1 MQKLDWR
8 ANGLEREPHG
18 FVRDGGKALEPKD
31 TMGADHIGDLFG
43 EGCGVSDF
51 GARDDE
57 ALEFVV
63 AVFMGVMVVVI
74 VIMMMVVIVGMIIF
88 VVVVMHLIA
97 GV

>member
-1 MQKLDWR
+1 
-8 ANGLEREPHG
+8 
-18 FVRDGGKALEPKD
+18 
-31 TMGADHIGDLFG
+31 MGADYISDLFG

-63 AVFMGVMVVVI
+63 PVFMGVMMVVI
-74 VIMMMVVIVGMIIF
+74 VIVMMVVIVVIAVMVGMVI
-88 VVVVMHLIA
+88 VVVVMMHFMA

>member
-1 MQKLDWR
+1 
-8 ANGLEREPHG
+8 
-18 FVRDGGKALEPKD
+18 
-31 TMGADHIGDLFG
+31 MGADYISDLFG

-63 AVFMGVMVVVI
+63 PVFVGVMMVVVI
-74 VIMMMVVIVGMIIF
+74 VIMMMVVIVVIALMMGMVIV
-88 VVVVMHLIA
+88 VVVVMHFMA